1 MLGISGR
8 LPSESVAGMG
18 RNTQSFAQRRQQIVG
33 DCVQLKTD
41 ADVYNDRRKPA
52 EPIQTVL
59 DFTLDV
65 MELQQRLPKA
75 A

>member
-1 MLGISGR
+1 MR
-8 LPSESVAGMG
+8 
-18 RNTQSFAQRRQQIVG
+18 
-33 DCVQLKTD
+33 LKTD
-41 ADVYNDRRKPA
+41 ADVYNDKRKPT

-65 MELQQRLPKA
+65 MELQQQGIPKA